1 VLLAGLIA
9 AVALAGLPRP
19 AHAQLRIV
27 NYNVAK
33 LIGDT
38 ADMENVLAEMHL
50 DATRGFAV
58 PVSIFVFQ
66 EVEAADFNTLSAMV
80 NDSAPPGVFYIPA
93 TYTNFGEDIVGA
105 QAAFFRTAILAETL
119 SGHADLLTGGGR
131 QSDRWLFR
139 PKISDIV
146 QYDNPA
152 AEFYLYGMHLKAG
165 STQTDVDLRETGVN
179 IIRDDADLLGSS
191 THVIYCGD
199 MNFAFSS
206 EAGFQA
212 WFGKGAAQAIDPLG
226 GTPWGGA
233 SNAIKHTQSPRSIS
247 VGGLTGGAMDDRFD
261 IQLFTGN
268 FTDGVS
274 FEYIPGTY
282 RAFGNDGMHFDQA
295 INAGNNF
302 YFPGELARSN
312 GLASSLH
319 DASDHVPVIVDY
331 AIPPALSLLAP
342 SALGRIIVDAPGIIP
357 IFIQNVAPVDVVEGG
372 ADMAY
377 TLGGAGGLSGNFAGS
392 APPLGPLIQHI
403 FTLDTSTPGALMPVV
418 VAQSTTPGTHN
429 AFVLQNLSATIIE
442 HSNASFSAG
451 SDDDALLIE
460 DTRDADT
467 GVVNYDIDVHN
478 FGFTNT
484 DEQARLDI
492 DAVGSVAAPFAFTGG
507 AAVNIGSTPAT
518 LGFTFD
524 TAGLAADV
532 YEAIVTVDVSD
543 ENLAGATADQITL
556 TLRITING
564 KGAPPCPWDCAP
576 DNGDGTF
583 GNGVVNIDD
592 LLRVINEFG
601 SGGGPCDNAPD
612 NGDGTYG
619 NNSVNIDDLLGIINN
634 FGICDGA

>member
-1 VLLAGLIA
+1 MPRISTLSLRAIILRAADRLSASRVMLAGLTA
-9 AVALAGLPRP
+9 AATLFGLPH
-19 AHAQLRIV
+19 AANAQLRIV

-38 ADMENVLAEMHL
+38 ADMENVFAEMHL

-93 TYTNFGEDIVGA
+93 TYTNFGEDTVGA
-105 QAAFFRTAILAETL
+105 QAAFFRTEILAETL

-139 PKISDIV
+139 PKISDLV

-152 AEFYLYGMHLKAG
+152 AEFYIYGTHLKAG
-165 STQTDVDLRETGVN
+165 STQSDVDLRETGVN
-179 IIRDDADLLGSS
+179 IIRADADALGSDR
-191 THVIYCGD
+191 HIIYCGD

-212 WFGKGAAQAIDPLG
+212 WFAAGSSQAIDALG

-233 SNAIKHTQSPRSIS
+233 TNAIKHTQSPRSIS

-261 IQLFTGN
+261 FQLFTSN

-274 FEYIPGTY
+274 FDYIPGTY
-282 RAFGNDGMHFDQA
+282 RAFGNDGMHYDLA

-312 GLASSLH
+312 ALASNLH

-342 SALGRIIVDAPGIIP
+342 MTLGRSIVGASGIIP

-377 TLGGAGGLSGNFAGS
+377 TLGGANGLAGNFAGT
-392 APPLGPLIQHI
+392 APPLGPLIQHN
-403 FTLDTSTPGALMPVV
+403 FTLDTSTPGALAPII

-429 AFVLQNLSATIIE
+429 AFVLKNLTATIVD
-442 HSNASFSAG
+442 HSNASFSDL
-451 SDDDALLIE
+451 SDDDALLVE

-467 GVVNYDIDVHN
+467 GVVNYDVDVHN
-478 FGFTNT
+478 FGFTDT
-484 DEQARLDI
+484 DEQALLDI

-507 AAVNIGSTPAT
+507 ATSNIGSTPAT

-524 TAGLAADV
+524 TAGLAPDV
-532 YEAIVTVDVSD
+532 YESIITIDVSD

-564 KGAPPCPWDCAP
+564 KGAPP
-576 DNGDGTF
+576 
-583 GNGVVNIDD
+583 
-592 LLRVINEFG
+592 
-601 SGGGPCDNAPD
+601 
-612 NGDGTYG
+612 
-619 NNSVNIDDLLGIINN
+619 
-634 FGICDGA
+634 